1 MASGDSPPV
10 TNLAFFAKRQRTLLA
25 EFIDAAIDHLSPAR
39 ILFVTA
45 AGKPPATCSNVT
57 TLCRAY
63 SDLAFLDVPISFAQ
77 VQRQIERWLE
87 REGAVPETIL
97 AIDMGWGL
105 ETNSA
110 AANFEHWTQVA
121 HRLSSRPGIRE

>member
-1 MASGDSPPV
+1 MDSGDNPPV

-39 ILFVTA
+39 ILVVA
-45 AGKPPATCSNVT
+45 AAAMAPASGSDVT

-77 VQRQIERWLE
+77 VERQIERWLE
-87 REGAVPETIL
+87 L
-97 AIDMGWGL
+97 C
-105 ETNSA
+105 
-110 AANFEHWTQVA
+110 FEWMT
-121 HRLSSRPGIRE
+121 